1 MLSGSAFPVTFML
14 DPNMKSLIL
23 LFSLLLTNT
32 LCYSVDNNLNGNW
45 RVNTGATKDAGF
57 PGESWDIVNNNHLI
71 DAVKS
76 MTISIDDTNVT
87 MSVTSN
93 GTTKTENV
101 IIIKRSVKQIIVMGS
116 DAASRF
122 TLISAVD
129 EKTIMLENGQF
140 FRVYFS
146 KQ

>member
-1 MLSGSAFPVTFML
+1 M
-14 DPNMKSLIL
+14 
-23 LFSLLLTNT
+23 TNT
-32 LCYSVDNNLNGNW
+32 LCYSADNNLNGNW
-45 RVNTGATKDAGF
+45 YVNTGATKDAGF

-101 IIIKRSVKQIIVMGS
+101 TIIKRSVKQIIVMGS
-116 DAASRF
+116 DAVSRF

-129 EKTIMLENGQF
+129 EKTIVLENGQF

-146 KQ
+146 KK